1 MSTLPSPAATN
12 LKRSLSPAKLMS
24 AEMEALPDNV
34 MAPLVTATGDLI
46 TLPTLYLATLV
57 LDNSTVVAVVS
68 VTAVAAAVIS
78 LALAVRSRLAILKQI
93 LRESLAVVVVAGSLS
108 LVAGLTLEG
117 RLDSLA
123 ETPALLALVPAFL
136 ASAGS
141 LGGILSNRLT
151 SRLHL
156 GTVEP
161 TTFPTGAARRDIL
174 DVYLLA
180 VPIFALASLVADLI
194 SVLADL
200 ASPGPLAMV
209 GVALV
214 GGLLATTCSA
224 LVAYYGAIVSYRAGI
239 DPDNVGIPLV
249 TSSID
254 LAGSLSFII
263 AVALLGVA

>member
-1 MSTLPSPAATN
+1 
-12 LKRSLSPAKLMS
+12 
-24 AEMEALPDNV
+24 V

-46 TLPTLYLATLV
+46 TLPTLYLATLL
-57 LDNSTVVAVVS
+57 LDVTAVVAVTS
-68 VTAVAAAVIS
+68 VVAIVAAVVCLVA
-78 LALAVRSRLAILKQI
+78 ALRSRLEDLRQI
-93 LRESLAVVVVAGSLS
+93 LRESLVVVMAAGTLS
-108 LVAGLTLEG
+108 LIAGLTLEG
-117 RLDSLA
+117 RLESLA
-123 ETPALLALVPAFL
+123 TYPALLALVPAFL

-161 TTFPTGAARRDIL
+161 TTVPAGVARRDIL

-180 VPIFALASLVADLI
+180 VPIFALASVVADLI

-200 ASPGPLAMV
+200 RSPGPLAMV
-209 GVALV
+209 GVALL
-214 GGLLATTCSA
+214 GGLMATTCSA
-224 LVAYYGAIVSYRAGI
+224 VVAYYGAIVSYRAGI